1 MPSQPRTLTP
11 DPTVAGNGPAVELD
25 CVCVRYGTVEALH
38 DVTLSIPRG
47 VSVAVIGP
55 NGSGKSTL
63 LGVMSGLVPITS
75 GSARVLGVPVPAG
88 HGRVAH
94 VLQDTTVRPEVPM
107 TVAETIRL
115 GTYAELGLLRRA
127 SPAIRE
133 RIRVA
138 AGRLRIDHLMQRQLP
153 ELSGGQR
160 QRVMIAQGLVQDA
173 GLLLLDE
180 PVAGLDVTS
189 QRIILDVIGEER
201 DGGRTV
207 ITTTHDIGSAARADL
222 VVLVAT
228 DVVAAGAPAEVLTP
242 DNLSRAFGGHLHVLP
257 DGTLVLDD
265 PAHHGS
271 PPAPDVSTLD
281 HRHEHG
287 SEQDHGHPG
296 TDGHAE

>member
-1 MPSQPRTLTP
+1 MPNVPRTIL
-11 DPTVAGNGPAVELD
+11 DGPLAVELD

-38 DVTLSIPRG
+38 DATLRIPRG

-63 LGVMSGLVPITS
+63 LSVLSGLVPIAS
-75 GSARVLGVPVPAG
+75 GMARVLGETVPVG

-127 SPAIRE
+127 SAALRE
-133 RIRVA
+133 RVNVA
-138 AGRLRIDHLMQRQLP
+138 AERLEISDLMQRQLP

-173 GLLLLDE
+173 ALLLLDE

-189 QRIILDVIGEER
+189 QRIILEVIREER
-201 DGGRTV
+201 DRGRTV
-207 ITTTHDIGSAARADL
+207 ITTTHDIGAAASADL

-228 DVVAAGAPAEVLTP
+228 DIVAAGTPEEVLTP
-242 DNLSRAFGGHLHVLP
+242 EHLSRAFGGHLHVLP

-265 PAHHGS
+265 PAHHGA
-271 PPAPDVSTLD
+271 PPAPDAATLD
-281 HRHEHG
+281 HRH
-287 SEQDHGHPG
+287 DHRH
-296 TDGHAE
+296 DHA

>member
-1 MPSQPRTLTP
+1 MPSKSRTA
-11 DPTVAGNGPAVELD
+11 VAGGPAVELD

-38 DVTLSIPRG
+38 DVTLRIPRG

-63 LGVMSGLVPITS
+63 LGVLSGLVPITS
-75 GSARVLGVPVPAG
+75 GVARVLDEVVPAG

-94 VLQDTTVRPEVPM
+94 VLQHTTVRPEVPM

-127 SPAIRE
+127 SAATRE
-133 RIRVA
+133 RMRIAVE
-138 AGRLRIDHLMQRQLP
+138 RLRIADLLQRQLP

-173 GLLLLDE
+173 DLLLLDE

-189 QRIILDVIGEER
+189 QRIILDVITEER
-201 DGGRTV
+201 DRGRTV
-207 ITTTHDIGSAARADL
+207 ITTTHDIGAAAEADL
-222 VVLVAT
+222 VILVAT
-228 DVVAAGAPAEVLTP
+228 DVVAAGTPAEVLTP
-242 DNLSRAFGGHLHVLP
+242 EQLSRAFGGHLHVLP
-257 DGTLVLDD
+257 DGTLVLDE
-265 PAHHGS
+265 PAHHGT

-281 HRHEHG
+281 HRHDHGAHEHG
-287 SEQDHGHPG
+287 S
-296 TDGHAE
+296 

>member
-1 MPSQPRTLTP
+1 MPSQQQHSAP
-11 DPTVAGNGPAVELD
+11 DITMPSDPAVELD

-38 DVTLSIPRG
+38 DVSLHIPRG

-63 LGVMSGLVPITS
+63 LRVLSGLVPVTS
-75 GSARVLGVPVPAG
+75 GRARVLGEPIATG

-127 SPAIRE
+127 SPATRA
-133 RIRVA
+133 RIQA
-138 AGRLRIDHLMQRQLP
+138 AVERLRIGDLLHRQLP

-180 PVAGLDVTS
+180 PVAGLDITS
-189 QRIILDVIGEER
+189 QRIILDVIAEER
-201 DGGRTV
+201 DRGRTV
-207 ITTTHDIGSAARADL
+207 ITTPHDIGSATKADL

-228 DVVAAGAPAEVLTP
+228 DIVAFGPPAEVLTP
-242 DNLSRAFGGHLHVLP
+242 EHLSRAFGGHLHVLP
-257 DGTLVLDD
+257 DGTLVLDE
-265 PAHHGS
+265 PAHHGT
-271 PPAPDVSTLD
+271 PQAPDVSTLD
-281 HRHEHG
+281 HAH
-287 SEQDHGHPG
+287 DHP
-296 TDGHAE
+296 

>member
-1 MPSQPRTLTP
+1 MLNVPRTTL
-11 DPTVAGNGPAVELD
+11 DGPLAIELD

-38 DVTLSIPRG
+38 DATLRIPRG

-63 LGVMSGLVPITS
+63 LSVLSGLVPIAS
-75 GSARVLGVPVPAG
+75 GMARVLGETVPVG

-127 SPAIRE
+127 SAALRE
-133 RIRVA
+133 RVNVA
-138 AGRLRIDHLMQRQLP
+138 AERLEISDLMQRQLP

-173 GLLLLDE
+173 ALLLLDE

-189 QRIILDVIGEER
+189 QRIILEVIREER
-201 DGGRTV
+201 DRGRTV
-207 ITTTHDIGSAARADL
+207 ITTTHDIGAAASADL

-228 DVVAAGAPAEVLTP
+228 DIVAAGTPEEVLTP
-242 DNLSRAFGGHLHVLP
+242 EHLSRAFGGHLHVLT

-265 PAHHGS
+265 PAHHGA
-271 PPAPDVSTLD
+271 PPAPDAATLD
-281 HRHEHG
+281 HRH
-287 SEQDHGHPG
+287 DH
-296 TDGHAE
+296 AS